1 MSESVY
7 LRVDKGVLVP
17 ADSYAAG
24 QLRTRRFK
32 VGDVLKG
39 KLTKLRNAKFNRL
52 VHRIG
57 QLVVANIDAFQ
68 GMDAH
73 TALKRIQL
81 EGNIACE
88 QLALT
93 MPNVGVV
100 MAKVPRSLSFESM
113 DEGECVTLQD
123 PAKPTSRSRAHGLPA
138 LRSVRIV
145 TVALVDGMALVRGG
159 KTQR

>member
-1 MSESVY
+1 M
-7 LRVDKGVLVP
+7 
-17 ADSYAAG
+17 
-24 QLRTRRFK
+24 
-32 VGDVLKG
+32 
-39 KLTKLRNAKFNRL
+39 
-52 VHRIG
+52 HRIG

-113 DEGECVTLQD
+113 DEGEYQD
-123 PAKPTSRSRAHGLPA
+123 VARSMCRY
-138 LRSVRIV
+138 
-145 TVALVDGMALVRGG
+145 VAERYWPDLSAEQIERMAECFVEE
-159 KTQR
+159 T

>member
-57 QLVVANIDAFQ
+57 QLVVTNIDAFQ

-113 DEGECVTLQD
+113 DEGEYQD
-123 PAKPTSRSRAHGLPA
+123 VARSMCRY
-138 LRSVRIV
+138 
-145 TVALVDGMALVRGG
+145 VAERYWPDLSAEQIERMAECFVEE
-159 KTQR
+159 T

>member
-113 DEGECVTLQD
+113 DEGEYQDVARSMCRYVAERYWPDLSAEQIERMAECFVEVT
-123 PAKPTSRSRAHGLPA
+123 
-138 LRSVRIV
+138 
-145 TVALVDGMALVRGG
+145 
-159 KTQR
+159 